1 MMIRTIR
8 TIYHLNHLNHFD
20 CEPVTEVA
28 TAVDRRTSDNVLEHF
43 QTIILP
49 TNANFQTYLSD
60 TNFQIIAEARAMP
73 TRPSGILLIPC
84 EQVLMDPLS
93 LTFTA

>member
-1 MMIRTIR
+1 MMIR

-28 TAVDRRTSDNVLEHF
+28 TAVDRRTSDNVLGHF

-49 TNANFQTYLSD
+49 NVTFQTYLSD

-84 EQVLMDPLS
+84 ERVIMTPLF